1 MELKSFLPKGTATV
15 ISGPASLLNNDP
27 KNPPD
32 WIILEIWALESFI
45 SVEKFLLSAFLSFV
59 LLSIIIHEA
68 DHFRQTFSDSFSEL
82 FLLYF
87 RQQFSVVSVV
97 YLSILRL
104 LYSIQPFIIIIEVCC
119 SFRTLHYCFFWLFEN
134 VVDCYSCICN
144 CCFILP
150 AKIICWI
157 ALESASK
164 AFCLIQSAAISLY
177 FFFKISKI

>member
-1 MELKSFLPKGTATV
+1 MKDELNHIFYFDFLHQSLKQLFLFLMELTATF

-45 SVEKFLLSAFLSFV
+45 SVDKFLLSAFLSFV
-59 LLSIIIHEA
+59 LLSIIIHKA

-97 YLSILRL
+97 YLLILRL
-104 LYSIQPFIIIIEVCC
+104 LYSIQPFIIITE
-119 SFRTLHYCFFWLFEN
+119 LLLF
-134 VVDCYSCICN
+134 
-144 CCFILP
+144 L
-150 AKIICWI
+150 
-157 ALESASK
+157 
-164 AFCLIQSAAISLY
+164 
-177 FFFKISKI
+177 